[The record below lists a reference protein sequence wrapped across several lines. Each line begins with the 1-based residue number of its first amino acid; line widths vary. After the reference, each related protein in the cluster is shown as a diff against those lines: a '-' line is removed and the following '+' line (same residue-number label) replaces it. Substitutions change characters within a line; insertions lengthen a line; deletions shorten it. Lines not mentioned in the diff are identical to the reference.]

1 MESLKGR
8 PVNSKPP
15 PELRLDA
22 GRRPPDKGTM
32 PASLPADSSRRAML
46 VTGLADH
53 VLAHGLATASLRS
66 LAQAANTSDRMLL
79 YYFTDKA
86 DLLAAILAEIAAR
99 LTRQLQAITSPG
111 PLPPEP
117 LRQRLTQRLLA
128 PDLWPYMKLWLE
140 IAAGAAAGDPLLRS
154 VGEELARGFLAWGA
168 AQLALPPEA
177 DRATEAARLLIAVEG
192 SVLLSALGL
201 GEDVALTLKQ
211 AD

>member
-1 MESLKGR
+1 
-8 PVNSKPP
+8 
-15 PELRLDA
+15 
-22 GRRPPDKGTM
+22 
-32 PASLPADSSRRAML
+32 
-46 VTGLADH
+46 
-53 VLAHGLATASLRS
+53 
-66 LAQAANTSDRMLL
+66 
-79 YYFTDKA
+79 
-86 DLLAAILAEIAAR
+86 
-99 LTRQLQAITSPG
+99 
-111 PLPPEP
+111 
-117 LRQRLTQRLLA
+117 
-128 PDLWPYMKLWLE
+128 MKLWLE